1 MPITGLDDDRMPA
14 CDPVID
20 ENRNGKDAMII
31 LLLAVAMTAI
41 LMGATIVSGLNDDK
55 TRAQKIST
63 RK

>member
-1 MPITGLDDDRMPA
+1 
-14 CDPVID
+14 
-20 ENRNGKDAMII
+20 MII